1 VQRLTEIYQIG
12 LAGLLASGCLIGFD
26 ADRLTGGDAGGGS
39 GGGSGSSAG
48 GDLGGGCDNFSAY
61 AAGAQ
66 LPDWVDGRGTWRV
79 VLMNGA
85 HALGQTDPGWNG
97 SRYVSWYDGQ
107 PFTDVDVS
115 AVAAAQ
121 GNEACVLARV
131 QDASTYYAACARDG
145 DSRHPPEWRI
155 NLNVGGTVTRLSSG
169 SLTSAGAHRLSLGV
183 RGSRLTASID
193 DSPAVSVDDTTL
205 ASGNVGVSSD
215 ENGAF
220 TTYCMVAR

>member
-1 VQRLTEIYQIG
+1 VQRLRGIYPIG

-26 ADRLTGGDAGGGS
+26 ATRLTGGDAGGG
-39 GGGSGSSAG
+39 GSAG
-48 GDLGGGCDNFSAY
+48 GGGASDLGAGCSNFSAY

-66 LPDWVDGRGTWRV
+66 LPNWVDARGTWRV
-79 VLMNGA
+79 VLMNDA

-97 SRYVSWYDGQ
+97 ARYVSWYEARQ
-107 PFTDVDVS
+107 FTDVDVS
-115 AVAAAQ
+115 AVAVGQ
-121 GNEACVLARV
+121 GAEACVLARV

-155 NLNVGGTVTRLSSG
+155 NLSVAGTVTRLSSG
-169 SLTSAGAHRLSLGV
+169 SLASGSVHILSLGV

-193 DSPAVSVDDTTL
+193 ETQQISVDDFTL
-205 ASGNVGVSSD
+205 TSGNVGVSTD
-215 ENGAF
+215 ENAAF